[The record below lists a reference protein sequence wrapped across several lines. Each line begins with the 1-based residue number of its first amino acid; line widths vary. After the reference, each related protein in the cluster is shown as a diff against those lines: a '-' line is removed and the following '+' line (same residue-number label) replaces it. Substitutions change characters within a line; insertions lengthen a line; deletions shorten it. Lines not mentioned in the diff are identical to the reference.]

1 MRGWLWL
8 LGLAL
13 LVGCGGHRQQ
23 AGDNLDSGGLAA
35 VIQANMTHPEAQNAF
50 KAPRGRPYTVLGKTY
65 YPLLSAAGF
74 RQEGLASWYG
84 PNFHGKLTATG
95 ETYDMR
101 GISAAH
107 KILPLN
113 AWVKVTNLAN
123 GNSIKLRINDR
134 GPFVG
139 DRIIDLSLGASQR
152 LGIVDHGVAHVRIE
166 SLEGGPTT
174 DYSPSD
180 GRAEAPHPNGDS
192 AGWPGEYPVYLQ
204 LGAFKERD
212 RALTLRGQARGA
224 DLDAF
229 VEEIDTAAGP
239 MYRVRVGP
247 IEDASTLNRAKA
259 RVGEAKLPA
268 PRIESAPK

>member
-1 MRGWLWL
+1 MKVWVWV
-8 LGLAL
+8 LGVALAL
-13 LVGCGGHRQQ
+13 GGCGGHRD
-23 AGDNLDSGGLAA
+23 ADTEMDSGGLAA
-35 VIQANMTHPEAQNAF
+35 VIQANMTHPEAGNAF
-50 KAPRGRPYTVLGKTY
+50 KAPRGKPYTVLGKTY
-65 YPLLSAAGF
+65 YPLLSPAGF

-113 AWVKVTNLAN
+113 AWVKVTNLGN
-123 GNSIKLRINDR
+123 GQSIKLRINDR

-139 DRIIDLSLGASQR
+139 DRIIDLSLGAAQR
-152 LGIVDHGVAHVRIE
+152 LGIVDHGLARVRIE
-166 SLEGGPTT
+166 SLEGGATT
-174 DYSPSD
+174 DFSPTD
-180 GRAEAPHPNGDS
+180 GRIEAKHPQGDV
-192 AGWPGEYPVYLQ
+192 AGWPGEYPVFLQ

-229 VEEIDTAAGP
+229 IEEVETASGP

-247 IEDASTLNRAKA
+247 IADASTLNEAKA
-259 RVGEAKLPA
+259 RLSAAKLPP
-268 PRIESAPK
+268 PRIESAP